1 MFNKETILN
10 DYRSINSL
18 DFSRSSKRT
27 FESLLYQRSNSQ
39 NGGIGGSLARYPS
52 DLGLNPEYQVIM
64 QIDIWE
70 NDSKVLGTKRESV
83 LVSKGNEALDDIR
96 TNANAEEGKQVDP
109 FSLDGLGNTISSI
122 GKFGL
127 AAGNQLATTALG
139 AVTSANPSG
148 KGTGEFSYTE
158 EQTGLAGRTS
168 FTGKRLYLYLPSG
181 IETKYGFTYE
191 SKDMASMGVLQLG
204 KALSESARGNADAD
218 ALAAELGKQV
228 GMANIKA
235 LEKLTEGVGVEEG
248 TLRAYAEASQRQVVN
263 PMTVHLFKSVER
275 REFSFSWT
283 FLPKSRQELA
293 NVYEIIHTMKYYAHP
308 RRSTAGRF
316 LDYPAEFLIRFRN
329 YDGSDNQYLPRILRC
344 VAKSV
349 SVKYGEDGVFST
361 FERDKLG
368 SAPTKIV
375 MSVDF
380 TELEI
385 LTQDRFDMQEGTIYS
400 P

>member
-18 DFSRSSKRT
+18 DFSRSSNRT
-27 FESLLYQRSNSQ
+27 FESLLYQWNNSQ
-39 NGGIGGSLARYPS
+39 NGGLGGSLARYPA

-70 NDSKVLGTKRESV
+70 NDSKVLATKRETV
-83 LVSKGNEALDDIR
+83 VATKANEALEDIR

-109 FSLDGLGNTISSI
+109 FSMDGLKNAVGSL
-122 GKFGL
+122 GKFGV
-127 AAGNQLATTALG
+127 AAGNQIANPLLG
-139 AVTSANPSG
+139 AVTSTNPSA

-181 IETKYGFTYE
+181 IETKYGFSYE
-191 SKDMASMGVLQLG
+191 DKDMASMGVLQLA
-204 KALSESARGNADAD
+204 KALSQSTQGNPEAD
-218 ALAAELGKQV
+218 ALIAELGKQV
-228 GMANIKA
+228 GMANIKVLDKVA
-235 LEKLTEGVGVEEG
+235 GELGVEEG

-263 PMTVHLFKSVER
+263 PMTVHLFKNVDR

-283 FLPKSRQELA
+283 FLPKSRQDLA

-308 RRSTAGRF
+308 RRSSVGRF

-344 VAKSV
+344 VVKSV
-349 SVKYGEDGVFST
+349 GVKYGEDGVFST
-361 FERDKLG
+361 FTRDKLG

-380 TELEI
+380 SELEL
-385 LTQDRFDMQEGTIYS
+385 LTQDRFDLKEGTIYS